1 MCASASACMWISA
14 CISLSK
20 CIFKYKLDFFGET
33 FKTSQPR
40 FDIKEV
46 KIWLLW
52 ENLDHKPVISNN
64 QCLIKLT
71 KNET

>member
-1 MCASASACMWISA
+1 MCARASACMWISA

-20 CIFKYKLDFFGET
+20 CFFKYKLDFLGET

-52 ENLDHKPVISNN
+52 ENLAHKSVISNN
-64 QCLIKLT
+64 QCLIKLN